1 MMMMCRRR
9 RQPAAAAP
17 RSSSHTGLACC
28 PFCFGRK
35 CNTQQSPREN
45 TRECWVVRVVLRA
58 AVSRSV
64 YLECPRCSARCPAIF
79 LCKDKADGQRN
90 NILAEVDEHLSLR

>member
-64 YLECPRCSARCPAIF
+64 HLECPRVARLAARRSFAKIRPT
-79 LCKDKADGQRN
+79 DKGITFWRK
-90 NILAEVDEHLSLR
+90 